1 MMPFK
6 KNLPAAGSGFSDYY
20 VPEEKFLGP
29 PSPKN
34 LATPLVT
41 VIGISG
47 EDTKLT
53 YTDPDP
59 NTGKYRHGPFF
70 RYSSEFRYSS
80 CDLQT
85 TL

>member
-34 LATPLVT
+34 LATPL
-41 VIGISG
+41 
-47 EDTKLT
+47 
-53 YTDPDP
+53 
-59 NTGKYRHGPFF
+59 
-70 RYSSEFRYSS
+70 
-80 CDLQT
+80 LQMQQQM
-85 TL
+85 LRKCLNFQNFEA

>member
-34 LATPLVT
+34 LATPLLP
-41 VIGISG
+41 IYL
-47 EDTKLT
+47 DL
-53 YTDPDP
+53 
-59 NTGKYRHGPFF
+59 
-70 RYSSEFRYSS
+70 SEASWIVCLVGVKIQITEIINNNS
-80 CDLQT
+80 CL
-85 TL
+85 

>member
-34 LATPLVT
+34 LATPLEYSD
-41 VIGISG
+41 VIPCTIL
-47 EDTKLT
+47 EYFK
-53 YTDPDP
+53 
-59 NTGKYRHGPFF
+59 F
-70 RYSSEFRYSS
+70 
-80 CDLQT
+80 T
-85 TL
+85 T

>member
-34 LATPLVT
+34 LATPLVIALEWT
-41 VIGISG
+41 SLSRS
-47 EDTKLT
+47 T
-53 YTDPDP
+53 
-59 NTGKYRHGPFF
+59 
-70 RYSSEFRYSS
+70 
-80 CDLQT
+80 
-85 TL
+85 